1 MRILITGGAGFLG
14 SHLADRFLSEG
25 HEVIVL
31 DNLVTGSLAN
41 IDHNFGNPH
50 FQFIKH
56 DVTNYIHIAGPLD
69 IVMHLASPPSPID
82 FERIPIKILK
92 VNSLGTHNAL
102 GLALNKGARFF
113 LASTSEVY
121 GDPLVHPQ
129 PESYWGNVNP
139 IGVRGV
145 YDESKRFSEALTM
158 AYHRVH
164 GLDTRIVRIFNTYG
178 PRMRLD
184 DGRVIPN
191 FIRQALQGEPL
202 TIYGDGAQT
211 RSFTYVDDEIDG
223 FHRLLMSDELLPVN
237 IGNTNETNMLAL
249 AEIVNKLTGNKA
261 GVVFRPLPHK
271 DDPKRRRP
279 DITRART
286 VLGWEPTTSLEE
298 GLTKT
303 IDWFRGYIVTS
314 H

>member
-1 MRILITGGAGFLG
+1 MRIVITGGAGFLG
-14 SHLADRFLSEG
+14 SHLTDRFLSEG

-31 DNLVTGSLAN
+31 DNLITGNLEN
-41 IDHNFGNPH
+41 IAHNFGNER

-56 DVTNYIHIAGPLD
+56 DVTNYIHVPGKLD
-69 IVMHLASPPSPID
+69 VVMHFASPPSPID

-92 VNSLGTHNAL
+92 ANSLGTHNAL

-129 PESYWGNVNP
+129 PETYWGNVNP

-145 YDESKRFSEALTM
+145 YDESKRFAEAITM
-158 AYHRVH
+158 AYHRIH
-164 GLDTRIVRIFNTYG
+164 HLDTRIVRIFNTYG
-178 PRMRLD
+178 PRMRQD

-191 FIRQALQGEPL
+191 FIHQALNKQPL
-202 TIYGDGAQT
+202 TLYGDGTQT

-223 FHRLLMSDELLPVN
+223 FYRLLMSDEVMPVN
-237 IGNTNETNMLAL
+237 IGNTNETNMIEL
-249 AEIVNKLTGNKA
+249 AETINALTDNPS
-261 GVVFRPLPHK
+261 GVTFLPLPHR

-286 VLGWEPTTSLEE
+286 ILGWEPTTTLVE
-298 GLTKT
+298 GLART
-303 IDWFRGYIVTS
+303 IAWFRQQTPPTA
-314 H
+314 

>member
-14 SHLADRFLSEG
+14 SHLTDRFLAEG

-31 DNLVTGSLAN
+31 DNLITGNLAN
-41 IDHNFGNPH
+41 IAHHFGNER

-56 DVTNYIHIAGPLD
+56 DVTNYIHVPGPLD
-69 IVMHLASPPSPID
+69 VVMHFASPASPID
-82 FERIPIKILK
+82 FDRIPIQILK

-129 PESYWGNVNP
+129 PETYWGNVNP

-145 YDESKRFSEALTM
+145 YDESKRFAESITM

-164 GLDTRIVRIFNTYG
+164 GLETRIVRIFNTYG
-178 PRMRLD
+178 PRMRLN

-191 FIRQALQGEPL
+191 FISQALRGEPL
-202 TIYGDGAQT
+202 TIYGDGVQT
-211 RSFTYVDDEIDG
+211 RSFTFVRDEIEG
-223 FHRLLMSDELLPVN
+223 FIRLLLSDEVYPVN
-237 IGNTNETNMLAL
+237 IGNTRETTMLEL
-249 AEIVNKLTGNKA
+249 AELINQLTGNKA
-261 GVVFRPLPHK
+261 GVTFLPLPHQ
-271 DDPKRRRP
+271 DDPKKRRP
-279 DITRART
+279 DITKART
-286 VLGWEPTTSLEE
+286 ILHWEPTVSLEE
-298 GLTKT
+298 GLTET
-303 IDWFRGYIVTS
+303 ITWFRKQMA
-314 H
+314 